1 MSELAKWS
9 NFYVIVGSSAGAL
22 IGLQFVVLT
31 LIANRPRTGS
41 AEAGADFGSPTTVPF
56 CLLLF
61 LAALSQVPW
70 ETISLVSTLWGVLGF
85 GGVVYS
91 VIVALRM
98 RKQVAYTPVFEDWMF
113 HCILP
118 LLAYALLAL

>member
-31 LIANRPRTGS
+31 LIANRPMTGS
-41 AEAGADFGSPTTVPF
+41 AEAGAAFGSPTTVHF
-56 CLLLF
+56 SLVLF

-70 ETISLVSTLWGVLGF
+70 ETISIVSTLWGVGVWRGCVLGHR
-85 GGVVYS
+85 GPSHAQAGRVHAS
-91 VIVALRM
+91 I
-98 RKQVAYTPVFEDWMF
+98 
-113 HCILP
+113 
-118 LLAYALLAL
+118 